1 MGATWQSSSWPRDT
15 RSTASSAARR
25 PSTRS
30 SRTPLRSMGPG
41 AARERRARR
50 SGAVSLRMRAH
61 PSLILACGVQSRIEH
76 LFAKAKGSEKGSL
89 PFFTHYGDVTDLNN
103 LVRCE
108 DVVFYLSR
116 GIPELCTANMHCHQ
130 LAIAARAHTPPW
142 GAAPWGAYSCAAAG
156 LRREKDC

>member
-1 MGATWQSSSWPRDT
+1 
-15 RSTASSAARR
+15 
-25 PSTRS
+25 
-30 SRTPLRSMGPG
+30 
-41 AARERRARR
+41 
-50 SGAVSLRMRAH
+50 MRAH